1 MGTPR
6 PLTPPPRS
14 LRAPCTQPCVDS
26 PRPLRAALREDS
38 PRPSR
43 NRGMG
48 RLSPAPA
55 AAPACPSTTPARI
68 LHTPYTPLHAPA
80 CSSTLLHAP
89 CTPLHAPCEEPPHP
103 LHAPCTPPWWGGAL
117 PALSPALSD
126 APGAATVW
134 PGFWGSRGRL
144 SVRLAHPDRC
154 AHSPARPQGPPLS
167 LLLRTCLRCAL
178 AWFSSYF
185 LCLGFIEFLG
195 PMGLYLSTNSGKCG
209 HYFLE
214 LFFVFLAC
222 SLGLR

>member
-14 LRAPCTQPCVDS
+14 LRAPCTQPCGDS

-55 AAPACPSTTPARI
+55 APRMPQ
-68 LHTPYTPLHAPA
+68 HN
-80 CSSTLLHAP
+80 P
-89 CTPLHAPCEEPPHP
+89 CKDPPHP
-103 LHAPCTPPWWGGAL
+103 LHAPARPCMLLHAPARPLHAPPRPLRGTSTPPPRPLHPALVGGAL